1 MDGSRLKEARKKHG
15 YTQVSLAEALGVSKG
30 SIAMWETGKRNP
42 EFDTLEELLSLL
54 DVSYDYLTGKTDEEG
69 HNTPSEESLKQI
81 AVWTIADDT
90 YDNIK
95 KYLAL
100 DVYGASAINDLIAT
114 EYKRC
119 REQQTLTDT
128 SDYNINISFKPDKIQ
143 V

>member
-30 SIAMWETGKRNP
+30 SVAMWETGKRNP
-42 EFDTLEELLSLL
+42 EFDTLDELLSLL
-54 DVSYDYLTGKTDEEG
+54 KVSYDYLTGKTDEEE
-69 HNTPSEESLKQI
+69 HNSPSEESLKQI
-81 AVWTIADDT
+81 AAWTIADDT
-90 YDNIK
+90 YDKIK

-100 DVYGASAINDLIAT
+100 DVYGASAVDDLIAA

-119 REQQTLTDT
+119 MGQQTLTDT
-128 SDYNINISFKPDKIQ
+128 SDYNINISFKPDKIS

>member
-1 MDGSRLKEARKKHG
+1 MSLTPFYKKTQLSYRLR
-15 YTQVSLAEALGVSKG
+15 
-30 SIAMWETGKRNP
+30 ETEKRNP
-42 EFDTLEELLSLL
+42 EFDTLDELLSLL

-69 HNTPSEESLKQI
+69 HNTTSEESLKQI
-81 AVWTIADDT
+81 AAWTIVDDT
-90 YDNIK
+90 YDKIK

-100 DVYGASAINDLIAT
+100 DVYGASAIDDLIAA

-128 SDYNINISFKPDKIQ
+128 SDYDINISFKPDKIQ

>member
-1 MDGSRLKEARKKHG
+1 MDGSRLKKARKEHG

-30 SIAMWETGKRNP
+30 SVAMWETGKRNP

-69 HNTPSEESLKQI
+69 HNNPSEESLKQMV
-81 AVWTIADDT
+81 AWTIADDT
-90 YDNIK
+90 YDKIK

-100 DVYGASAINDLIAT
+100 DVYGASAIDDLIAA

-128 SDYNINISFKPDKIQ
+128 SDYDISISLKPNKIQ